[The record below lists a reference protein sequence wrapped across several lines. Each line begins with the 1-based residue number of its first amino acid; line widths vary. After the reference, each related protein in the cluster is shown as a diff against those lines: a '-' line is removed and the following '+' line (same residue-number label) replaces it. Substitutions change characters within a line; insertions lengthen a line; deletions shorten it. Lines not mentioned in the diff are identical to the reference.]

1 MFDEQSSRSKKHLS
15 PPEAKLKAARF
26 CAYQERSQQE
36 VRDKLYEYGLHYN
49 DVEELLSELIVEGFI
64 NEERFARAYV
74 RGKFKMKKWGRH
86 KILQGLKQHK
96 VSEYCIKKGWEEI
109 DPNEYEAVMIKLL
122 EQKAGAL
129 KNLQPA
135 HQKAKIAS
143 FLVQRGYESEMIW
156 SALNDIY

>member
-1 MFDEQSSRSKKHLS
+1 
-15 PPEAKLKAARF
+15 
-26 CAYQERSQQE
+26 
-36 VRDKLYEYGLHYN
+36 
-49 DVEELLSELIVEGFI
+49 
-64 NEERFARAYV
+64 
-74 RGKFKMKKWGRH
+74 
-86 KILQGLKQHK
+86 
-96 VSEYCIKKGWEEI
+96 
-109 DPNEYEAVMIKLL
+109 MIKLL